1 MRSTLRFPPRA
12 LLVGLVGLA
21 ALWSTEVG
29 SMERHTESLEQVIK
43 GTRLAV
49 VASASHVSTRREGTA
64 WKVLEFRADV
74 VRTIFGGPAPAVL
87 RCTYE
92 EGQPHHRG
100 QTTVSPRVTGSGIEF
115 DIQAEDRMV
124 VLIEHAPTDENDC
137 RALRIEP
144 LSNEQLVKDLRTST
158 S

>member
-1 MRSTLRFPPRA
+1 
-12 LLVGLVGLA
+12 
-21 ALWSTEVG
+21 
-29 SMERHTESLEQVIK
+29 MERHTEPLEQVIK
-43 GTRLAV
+43 KTRLAV
-49 VASASHVSTRREGTA
+49 VASASDMSTRREGTA

-74 VRTIFGGPAPAVL
+74 VRTIFGGPAQAVL

-92 EGQPHHRG
+92 EGQPHRRG

-115 DIQAEDRMV
+115 NIQAGDRVV
-124 VLIEHAPTDENDC
+124 VLIEHAPAHENDC

-144 LSNEQLVKDLRTST
+144 LSSEQLVKDLRIST